1 MYRLLI
7 ILGYVYPII
16 SLAIIE
22 IGEWSC
28 VYKVCF
34 TG

>member
-22 IGEWSC
+22 IGAWYC
-28 VYKVCF
+28 VDKVCF